1 MGIQKPTVKRKIKS
15 ILRKAAAFLRFK
27 RKKFVKF
34 VSRDNS
40 YKKLGGKEKSL
51 KTDYNDETPLFESEK
66 SFFKTVDIKFKRFLK
81 RIRKTQ
87 NFRTRKFT
95 RRAMVKNTVTGRNFL
110 LTKYKEGENS
120 LAFYPTLL
128 NRLLVDEF
136 REGQKAITKKDLLGW
151 EKSSHQSLNMI
162 LVVDVSFSVINFVKA
177 FSRIINSLTVYF
189 NKNKDR
195 IGVISLQGHQAK
207 ILNHPTHNYKVVAK
221 SLLSLKVH
229 GRTPLSDGLLKSLDM
244 ARLEKFRNK
253 GSLSLVVL
261 LSDCYPEP
269 LTGKFRNIFDEPAY
283 RNSLSAA
290 KLFRKAKIGLLLINP
305 NFKHAETQKEKYFP
319 GEKLSE
325 FIVENAGGKLVKL
338 MSSAISSKTVY
349 TEKDRYEVSPKDIER
364 IISGV
369 ASAAG
374 SSKSG
379 L

>member
-1 MGIQKPTVKRKIKS
+1 MGIHKPTVKRKIKN
-15 ILRKAAAFLRFK
+15 ILRNAAAFLRFK
-27 RKKFVKF
+27 RKKSVKF

-40 YKKLGGKEKSL
+40 FKKLGGKEKSL
-51 KTDYNDETPLFESEK
+51 KTDYSYETPLFESEK

-120 LAFYPTLL
+120 PAFYPTLL
-128 NRLLVDEF
+128 NRLLVNEF
-136 REGQKAITKKDLLGW
+136 REGKKAITKKDLLGW
-151 EKSSHQSLNMI
+151 QKSSHQSLNMI
-162 LVVDVSFSVINFVKA
+162 LVVDVSSSVINFVKA

-207 ILNHPTHNYKVVAK
+207 ILNHPTHNYKVVSK

-305 NFKHAETQKEKYFP
+305 NFKHTETQKEKYFP